1 MRAFPSLVPA
11 LVSTLMG
18 LMLMLPVT
26 APAQAASF
34 DCSKA
39 TAADE
44 VAVCRDGVTSALDSE
59 MGALFYAYDKVP
71 MLMGS
76 SGARHDDAEAFLKA
90 RAACGADITCL
101 RRAYTARIAALK
113 ENLAASMQ
121 QFSDLQNDVPPVTAA
136 IPAGIETLIDGYADQ
151 CTKLGGKLAAGA
163 DRPLMMSTDLDGDGI
178 ADYLLNPQNLQCSAA
193 ATAFC
198 GNGGCQIDIAVSRD
212 GFAAPIEA
220 MGGMPTLVQSDAGT
234 VAKVWVDSTNCPK
247 ATPEDAC
254 WASYAWVDGKH
265 TVTYAAV
272 PAPAM

>member
-1 MRAFPSLVPA
+1 MRAFLSLVPA
-11 LVSTLMG
+11 LMG
-18 LMLMLPVT
+18 IMFFTSAT

-76 SGARHDDAEAFLKA
+76 SGARHDDAEAFLKT

-136 IPAGIETLIDGYADQ
+136 IPAGVETLIAGYGEQ

-212 GFAAPIEA
+212 GFAAPIEV
-220 MGGMPTLVQSDAGT
+220 MGGTPTLVQSDAGT
-234 VAKVWVDSTNCPK
+234 VAKVWVDRTNCPK
-247 ATPEDAC
+247 ATAEDAC

-265 TVTYAAV
+265 TVTYAAM

>member
-1 MRAFPSLVPA
+1 MRALLSLVSA
-11 LVSTLMG
+11 LLG
-18 LMLMLPVT
+18 LMLLPLV
-26 APAQAASF
+26 AIPAQAASF

-44 VAVCRDGVTSALDSE
+44 VAVCRDGVTSSLDSE
-59 MGALFYAYDKVP
+59 MGALFFAYDKVP
-71 MLMGS
+71 MFMGAT
-76 SGARHDDAEAFLKA
+76 GARHDDAEAFLAA
-90 RAACGADITCL
+90 RGKCGADITCL
-101 RRAYTARIAALK
+101 RKVYTDRIAALK
-113 ENLAASMQ
+113 TNIEASMQ
-121 QFSDLQNDVPPVTAA
+121 QFFALQNGQ
-136 IPAGIETLIDGYADQ
+136 PASPGLPEGVEKVIAGYADSCKQ
-151 CTKLGGKLAAGA
+151 LGGALVAGA
-163 DRPLMMSTDLDGDGI
+163 DRPLTMSADLDGDGI
-178 ADYLLNPQNLQCSAA
+178 ADYVLNPQNLQCSAA